1 MNIGNGL
8 KAIVNVGFWIL
19 IGIVIIL
26 VILGG
31 LGSWT
36 FSQVLMALIF
46 GIGILDSLPI
56 LIVTSLGLILAFT
69 RPILG

>member
-8 KAIVNVGFWIL
+8 KAIVNVGFWFL

-26 VILGG
+26 VTLGG

-36 FSQVLMALIF
+36 FSQVLMALMF
-46 GIGILDSLPI
+46 GIGIPVIIRYVIFYIINS
-56 LIVTSLGLILAFT
+56 FK
-69 RPILG
+69 